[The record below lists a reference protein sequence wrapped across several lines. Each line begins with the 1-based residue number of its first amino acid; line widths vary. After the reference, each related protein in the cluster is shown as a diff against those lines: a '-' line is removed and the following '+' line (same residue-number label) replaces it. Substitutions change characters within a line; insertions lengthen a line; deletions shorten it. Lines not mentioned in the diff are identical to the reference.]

1 MVKRDSYFELQHN
14 KTLKILF
21 FLLFGAVI
29 AGLVF
34 IFRYYFWDFLF
45 ALLLYMALK
54 PVYDFILRYV
64 DKRGLAAG
72 IMILVMIALVMVPLL
87 LMAVELV
94 SQIYTL
100 IGLVQR
106 EIQTGTPEKIYNSE
120 IVQRVITTLNID
132 TTAIASRVTD
142 FVKNFSG
149 TVLSSLQAVIAYPI
163 GFILDVFLLLLIL
176 FFLFKDGHR
185 LSPVVYRTLP
195 FPDDLE
201 HKVIDRLKEVVR
213 VLLTGNLLIM
223 ILQGVLVGIGLLMVG
238 IHLAFLGGGLAAILS
253 LIPVIGTSLVWI
265 PAVVYLVLAG
275 SYVKALVLGIWCLGW
290 YLLLE
295 NIVKPKVFGEK
306 LNFHPIVFFF
316 LLLGSIQAFGLP
328 GVFVGPLLLTLYFSL
343 WEIYKMLQVYDR
355 DELEACEET
364 PPGKVPG
371 TKSRPPRPPG
381 GARRKGTSSKSVKS

>member
-14 KTLKILF
+14 KTLKLLF
-21 FLLFGAVI
+21 FLVFGAVI
-29 AGLVF
+29 AGLVLV
-34 IFRYYFWDFLF
+34 FRYYFWDFLF

-54 PVYDFILRYV
+54 PVYDYIQKGV
-64 DKRGLAAG
+64 GKRGLAAG
-72 IMILVMIALVMVPLL
+72 IMIFVMIVLVMVPLFF
-87 LMAVELV
+87 MAVELV
-94 SQIYTL
+94 NQIYVL
-100 IGLVQR
+100 VGLVQ
-106 EIQTGTPEKIYNSE
+106 EQIQSGTPEKIYNSE
-120 IVQRVITTLNID
+120 LVQRLIATLNID
-132 TTAIASRVTD
+132 TAAIASKVTE
-142 FVKNFSG
+142 FVQKFSG
-149 TVLSSLQAVIAYPI
+149 TVLASLQAVIAYPI
-163 GFILDVFLLLLIL
+163 GFILDVFLMLLML
-176 FFLFKDGHR
+176 FFLFKDGYR

-223 ILQGVLVGIGLLMVG
+223 ILQGVLVGVGLLMVG

-253 LIPVIGTSLVWI
+253 LIPVIGTSLVWV

-275 SYVKALVLGIWCLGW
+275 SYVKALVLGLWCLGW

-295 NIVKPKVFGEK
+295 NVVKPKVFGQK

-355 DELEACEET
+355 YRYEPEGDA
-364 PPGKVPG
+364 
-371 TKSRPPRPPG
+371 RPAAPTAKKP
-381 GARRKGTSSKSVKS
+381 ASKRKKK

>member
-14 KTLKILF
+14 KTLKLLF
-21 FLLFGAVI
+21 FLVFGAVI
-29 AGLVF
+29 AGLALV
-34 IFRYYFWDFLF
+34 FRYYFWDFLF

-54 PVYDFILRYV
+54 PVYDYILKCV
-64 DKRGLAAG
+64 KKRGLAAG
-72 IMILVMIALVMVPLL
+72 IMIFVMIVLVMVPLFF
-87 LMAVELV
+87 MAVELV
-94 SQIYTL
+94 NQIYVL
-100 IGLVQR
+100 VGLVEQ
-106 EIQTGTPEKIYNSE
+106 EIKSGTPERIYNSE
-120 IVQRVITTLNID
+120 LVQRLITTLNID
-132 TTAIASRVTD
+132 TAVIASKVTD
-142 FVKNFSG
+142 FVQKFSG
-149 TVLSSLQAVIAYPI
+149 SVLASLQAVIAYPI
-163 GFILDVFLLLLIL
+163 GFILDVFLMLLML

-223 ILQGVLVGIGLLMVG
+223 ILQGVLVGVGLLMVG

-253 LIPVIGTSLVWI
+253 LIPVIGTSLVWV

-295 NIVKPKVFGEK
+295 NVVKPKVFGQK

-343 WEIYKMLQVYDR
+343 WEIYKMLQVYDQYR
-355 DELEACEET
+355 YEPEGDEGPAA
-364 PPGKVPG
+364 PPAKKPAA
-371 TKSRPPRPPG
+371 K
-381 GARRKGTSSKSVKS
+381 RKKK